1 MPSGNNA
8 NKLFVD
14 ERDARTR
21 SNLWDY
27 HNGTTPEHTQS
38 YGKASSAD
46 KLIDAMFE
54 GIDAPP
60 QQPTDSKKELDLAAR
75 TDLVK
80 NALRKLEIFH
90 QSQKSSL
97 RERWNRDKRAEYA
110 AHRLAEGKTVRPYR
124 HHPKIE
130 GESPE
135 ERERRL
141 RREGDLRR
149 AGKDESSVRPY
160 QDLAHL
166 TDEEKQARKKKQD
179 AEAGARRT
187 LKRKADAVRQDRRHA

>member
-1 MPSGNNA
+1 MPAGNNA

-27 HNGTTPEHTQS
+27 HNGTTPEHTQNFR
-38 YGKASSAD
+38 KASSAD
-46 KLIDAMFE
+46 KLIDAMLE

-80 NALRKLEIFH
+80 NALRKLEIYH
-90 QSQKSSL
+90 DSEKPIR
-97 RERWNRDKRAEYA
+97 RERWNSAKRAEYA
-110 AHRLAEGKTVRPYR
+110 AERMAEGKTVRPYR
-124 HHPKIE
+124 RHPKIE

-135 ERERRL
+135 ERKRRL
-141 RREGDLRR
+141 RREGRLRR
-149 AGKDESSVRPY
+149 AGKDGSSVRPY
-160 QDLAHL
+160 QDLSHL
-166 TDEEKQARKKKQD
+166 TDEEKQARKRKQD
-179 AEAGARRT
+179 AESGARRT
-187 LKRKADAVRQDRRHA
+187 LKRKADAVRQDRQHA